1 MTDEQLQKLIKSIDK
16 IDVVG
21 PSFTWDNFFTLIAL
35 VISLCSLSLALKT
48 HKENKM
54 ITIEAEF
61 NKYFLFIEDLHK
73 FYEQICEEST
83 IDNEDKTIMERF
95 NTVHESIK
103 LSEDK
108 FDDLNSISVPIKYR
122 DSFKDVVNNYWNLN
136 KQIKTRHHN
145 FVTEF
150 LNYDDLECR
159 RIDSEI
165 ALKGLKN
172 DIRLCLEEVEK
183 LRFKNIK

>member
-1 MTDEQLQKLIKSIDK
+1 MTDEQLQKLIDSIDK

-73 FYEQICEEST
+73 FYEQICDETT

-122 DSFKDVVNNYWNLN
+122 DSFKGVVNNYWDLN
-136 KQIKTRHHN
+136 KQIKTRYHN

-150 LNYDDLECR
+150 LNHDDLECR
-159 RIDSEI
+159 RIDPEI

-172 DIRLCLEEVEK
+172 DIRLRLEEVEK

>member
-21 PSFTWDNFFTLIAL
+21 PSFTWDTFFTLLAL
-35 VISLCSLSLALKT
+35 VISLCSLWISLKS

-54 ITIEAEF
+54 ITIESEF

-73 FYEQICEEST
+73 FYAQISAEST

-95 NTVHESIK
+95 NAVHESIK
-103 LSEDK
+103 LSEVK
-108 FDDLNSISVPIKYR
+108 FDDLDSISVPIKYR
-122 DSFKDVVNNYWNLN
+122 DSFKDVINNYWNLN
-136 KQIKTRHHN
+136 KQIKKRYHN
-145 FVTEF
+145 FATEI

-159 RIDSEI
+159 RIESEL
-165 ALKGLKN
+165 ALKGLRN